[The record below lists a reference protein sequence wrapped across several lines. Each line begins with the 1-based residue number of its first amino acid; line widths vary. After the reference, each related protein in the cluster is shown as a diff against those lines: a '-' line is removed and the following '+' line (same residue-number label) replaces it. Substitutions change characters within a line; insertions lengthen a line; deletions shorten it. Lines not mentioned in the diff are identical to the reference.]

1 MKRQYMQDQQMD
13 QHNLAFHPYDIML
26 FLTLTGIT
34 MLFLALTGAYIYTR
48 VQSQYLIPIKVP
60 YLFLLNT
67 LVLLASSYTMMLAKK
82 AYLLDNT
89 EAYQRNILT
98 TLLLTIL
105 FVLMQLLA
113 WKLLY
118 SNNINIAHSNLASYL
133 YAMSILHFAH
143 VLAGLPFLVMF
154 YRTAILKMKE
164 PVSVLIYFSDPLK
177 KLKLNLLTFYW
188 HFLDILWV
196 YLVLFLWANQYI
208 K

>member
-13 QHNLAFHPYDIML
+13 QHNLAFHPYNIML